1 MFVVGRKLCYY
12 GPKSRLSP
20 QGGRKGSEIAF
31 TFAPQMG
38 YNRTR
43 KEIIDMAKTETI
55 RARVEPTLKEGAE
68 GILKKLGLSST
79 EAITLF
85 YRQIILRRGL
95 PFNVELP
102 NKETAE
108 TLRKSRQREEL
119 HSYNNLEEFF
129 DEMRK

>member
-1 MFVVGRKLCYY
+1 
-12 GPKSRLSP
+12 
-20 QGGRKGSEIAF
+20 
-31 TFAPQMG
+31 MG
-38 YNRTR
+38 YNETG
-43 KEIIDMAKTETI
+43 KEVIDMAKTETI

-85 YRQIILRRGL
+85 YRQVILRRGL

-108 TLRKSRQREEL
+108 TLRKSRQRKEL

-129 DEMRK
+129 DEVEK